1 MNLDIIARIE
11 QLESKLDAVSAS
23 LHALVRQGIAR
34 SDAIVSRWDEMDR
47 SAARR
52 SHRNSARDHVLTP
65 VERVIR
71 IVSEHY
77 LIPRWMLLS
86 RSRPASIA
94 WPRQVAI
101 YLLHTHYGLSYPECA
116 RAFRRTAGA
125 AMRAVQRVSDR
136 ADTEPR
142 IAAQLAAISHSLSP
156 SPSHPSDHAHTIP
169 DHST

>member
-23 LHALVRQGIAR
+23 LHALVRHGLAR
-34 SDAIVSRWDEMDR
+34 SDAIVSRLDEMDR

-52 SHRNSARDHVLTP
+52 SQRNSARDHVLTP

-94 WPRQVAI
+94 WPRQVAM
-101 YLLHTHYGLSYPECA
+101 YLLHMHYGLSYPECA
-116 RAFRRTAGA
+116 RAFRRTSGA
-125 AMRAVQRVSDR
+125 AVCAARRVANR
-136 ADTEPR
+136 IETEPK
-142 IAAQLAAISHSLSP
+142 IAAQIAGLQDSLTHSATQEP
-156 SPSHPSDHAHTIP
+156 GNNA
-169 DHST
+169 